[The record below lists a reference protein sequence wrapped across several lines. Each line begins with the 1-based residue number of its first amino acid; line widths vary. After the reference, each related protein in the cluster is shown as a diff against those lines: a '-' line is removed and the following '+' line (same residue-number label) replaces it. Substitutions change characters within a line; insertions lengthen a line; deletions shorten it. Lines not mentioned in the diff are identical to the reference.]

1 MDTSNGGNGQDL
13 KIKLSIL
20 IAALGL
26 LTFTLGAHPNWF
38 GLETTKSVGFLQIL
52 FMVIGLG
59 VFSAGTYAAFRLLWN
74 GRKVTII
81 AQIGGRLIATGYVVA
96 AASVMADVL
105 GLGSQSWPRTAHF
118 GPLQHFGLLTGEAII
133 AVGLLML
140 YPWSHPP
147 QDEQ

>member
-1 MDTSNGGNGQDL
+1 MNASNGGNGQDL
-13 KIKLSIL
+13 KIRLSIL
-20 IAALGL
+20 TAALGL
-26 LTFTLGAHPNWF
+26 LIFTLGAHPDWF
-38 GLETTKSVGFLQIL
+38 GLATTKSVGFLQIT
-52 FMVIGLG
+52 FMATGLG
-59 VFSAGTYAAFRLLWN
+59 VLSAGAYAAFRLLWN
-74 GRKVTII
+74 GRELTII

-140 YPWSHPP
+140 YPWSHPR
-147 QDEQ
+147 QDE